1 MSELDQEQAGS
12 TADEAHDDT
21 ANLDDEIELTPTPT
35 EAETLKTMMR
45 SFLKMF
51 TMDRGYLTMNMM
63 NKSNWADENNI
74 WTYVF
79 KEMPPPN
86 FDTVFAIFDF
96 IDKKMKAIN
105 WTETNQ
111 KALTEAVFEPPK
123 IVNKILQA
131 MCQITDVQY
140 RTEEREIDFLKLIE
154 QLAIVGIEGSKFI
167 IEKVELNRKMTD
179 INDELLE
186 TIAQIKEIVEMVRC
200 KIGSV

>member
-12 TADEAHDDT
+12 TADEAHDDP

-51 TMDRGYLTMNMM
+51 TMDKGYLTMNMM
-63 NKSNWADENNI
+63 NKPNWADENNI

-96 IDKKMKAIN
+96 IDKKMKA
-105 WTETNQ
+105 TN
-111 KALTEAVFEPPK
+111 LT
-123 IVNKILQA
+123 
-131 MCQITDVQY
+131 
-140 RTEEREIDFLKLIE
+140 
-154 QLAIVGIEGSKFI
+154 
-167 IEKVELNRKMTD
+167 KMF
-179 INDELLE
+179 
-186 TIAQIKEIVEMVRC
+186 
-200 KIGSV
+200 